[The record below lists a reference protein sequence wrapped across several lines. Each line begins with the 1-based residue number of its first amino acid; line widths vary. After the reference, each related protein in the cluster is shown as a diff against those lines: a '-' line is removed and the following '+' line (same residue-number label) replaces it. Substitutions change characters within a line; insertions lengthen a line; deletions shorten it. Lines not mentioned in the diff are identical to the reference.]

1 MRVKELFKGNRDL
14 ILGFNNFLPK
24 GYEIKFDEK
33 KPVEFDEAINFVN
46 KIKVN
51 NSCSLELLRIGEK
64 NQMLVIFLDHVF
76 LTRKA
81 LFWCAE
87 SFPA

>member
-1 MRVKELFKGNRDL
+1 MITRVKELFKGNRDL

-46 KIKVN
+46 KIKVSN
-51 NSCSLELLRIGEK
+51 YSEELLRIEK
-64 NQMLVIFLDHVF
+64 KRVKF
-76 LTRKA
+76 K
-81 LFWCAE
+81 
-87 SFPA
+87 

>member
-24 GYEIKFDEK
+24 GYEIKLDEK

-51 NSCSLELLRIGEK
+51 K
-64 NQMLVIFLDHVF
+64 
-76 LTRKA
+76 
-81 LFWCAE
+81 
-87 SFPA
+87 

>member
-1 MRVKELFKGNRDL
+1 VKFIVVFCRTDTNGVIMRVKELFKGNRDL

-51 NSCSLELLRIGEK
+51 NSS
-64 NQMLVIFLDHVF
+64 FLG
-76 LTRKA
+76 A
-81 LFWCAE
+81 
-87 SFPA
+87 S